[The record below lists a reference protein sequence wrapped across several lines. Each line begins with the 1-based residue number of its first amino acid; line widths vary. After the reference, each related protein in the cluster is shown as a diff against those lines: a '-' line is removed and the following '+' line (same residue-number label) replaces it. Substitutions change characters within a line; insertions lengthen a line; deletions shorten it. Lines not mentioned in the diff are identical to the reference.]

1 MKNNNNAA
9 SFVFESITL
18 TTNTGKAYGIAPLVM
33 GYSYYEDISKPFIT
47 ANLNIVDSA
56 INIIGSEEDGG
67 ITGGESVEIKVK
79 GPDEQTYTYN
89 FIVYRVGDR
98 MISNKI
104 QRYNIGLISAEAL
117 TNEGRKVSNT
127 QEGYPHE
134 IVESILTEFLDTDKE
149 VTSDPSQNRLKVIP
163 SGKSPFSVIASIQDK
178 TLLSKSSSAEQS
190 SQSGE
195 FLSGSAGYFFF
206 ENYNG
211 YNFRSIDSL
220 CDLKGKFGNQQ
231 TEVKTFVDSAAEDSY
246 DDTIL
251 SVQFLGE
258 INLMEGLR
266 LGAYASKAAFYNM
279 STGEYEQKIFSA
291 KKSFENQAHLGAQ
304 DTLNPEQE
312 RLSDYPTRQIS
323 AIIDHETFYSGQDS
337 ASPNGS
343 GDNQLLDWSR
353 DVICQSISRN
363 YLLNTQGLRIEVPG
377 NLDLVVGDKVR
388 VLLPNSSN
396 QEDRK
401 NNSVDRL
408 NSGYYLVTQ
417 ISRAFAVSNMQVR
430 TSLRL
435 QRDSLGMV
443 E

>member
-9 SFVFESITL
+9 SFVFESIKL
-18 TTNTGKAYGIAPLVM
+18 TTNAGKEYGIGPLVM

-98 MISNKI
+98 IISNKI

-149 VTSDPSQNRLKVIP
+149 VTSDPSQNRMKIIP

-178 TLLSKSSSAEQS
+178 TLLSKSSTAEQS

-206 ENYNG
+206 ENHNG

-220 CDLKGKFGNQQ
+220 CDLQGKFGNQQ
-231 TEVKTFVDSAAEDSY
+231 TEVKTFVDSAAENSY

-266 LGAYASKAAFYNM
+266 LGAYASKASFYNM

-291 KKSFENQAHLGAQ
+291 KKSFENQAHLGSQ

-408 NSGYYLVTQ
+408 NSGYYLITQ

>member
-1 MKNNNNAA
+1 MKNKNNAA
-9 SFVFESITL
+9 SFIFESIIL
-18 TTNTGKAYGIAPLVM
+18 TTNTGKTYDIAPLVM
-33 GYSYYEDISKPFIT
+33 GYSYYEDIAKPFIT
-47 ANLNIVDSA
+47 ANLNVVDSG
-56 INIIGSEEDGG
+56 INVIGSEEDGG
-67 ITGGESVEIKVK
+67 ITGGESVEIKAK

-89 FIVYRVGDR
+89 FIVYRIGDR
-98 MISNKI
+98 FISNKI
-104 QRYNIGLISAEAL
+104 QNYNIGLISAEAL

-149 VTSDPSQNRLKVIP
+149 VTSDPSQNRLKIIP
-163 SGKSPFSVIASIQDK
+163 SGKSPFSVIASVQDK
-178 TLLSKSSSAEQS
+178 TLLSKSSTAEQS

-220 CDLKGKFGNQQ
+220 CDLQGKFGNQQ
-231 TEVKTFVDSAAEDSY
+231 TEVKTFVDGAAEDSY

>member
-18 TTNTGKAYGIAPLVM
+18 TTNTGKSYGIAPLVM

-47 ANLNIVDSA
+47 ANLNVIDSA

-98 MISNKI
+98 FISNKI

-117 TNEGRKVSNT
+117 INEGRKVSNT

-149 VTSDPSQNRLKVIP
+149 VTSDPSQNRLKIIP

-178 TLLSKSSSAEQS
+178 TLLSKSSTAEQS

-206 ENYNG
+206 ENHNG

-220 CDLKGKFGNQQ
+220 CDLNGKFGNKQ
-231 TEVKTFVDSAAEDSY
+231 TEVKTFVSGASQESY
-246 DDTIL
+246 NDTLL

>member
-149 VTSDPSQNRLKVIP
+149 VTSDPSQNRLKIIP

-178 TLLSKSSSAEQS
+178 TLLSKSSTAEQS

-206 ENYNG
+206 ENHNG

-220 CDLKGKFGNQQ
+220 CDLQGKFGNQQ